1 MGLNL
6 CDIKVLIVED
16 DENHYNSLKQG
27 LKQLGINQIF
37 PTNFR
42 EIKEEDLISD
52 LYVFYK
58 DLIIEKQLDIV
69 FFDLALKAGEDATD
83 GSGAELIAMFLNS
96 DDDRVRFIPKIILTG
111 ATNTDK
117 LDALVKQEVKIVIE
131 KKGNDYYKL
140 LVKNSMNK
148 TMQEFTKLYRELIEH
163 VQYKKELEDIKNKV
177 LNIETVV
184 KVVASSL
191 PRITDKK
198 SANKLIANW
207 EENDSFKNAMQDQFP
222 STIDNLF
229 SSVKDKIEKL
239 KDGATENI
247 TEALLEQ
254 VKEYIDQEAEISG
267 EETKMIKFFKY
278 SAYVLEEIERVV
290 HK

>member
-27 LKQLGINQIF
+27 LKKLGINQIF
-37 PTNFR
+37 PANFR
-42 EIKEEDLISD
+42 EIKEEDTIFD
-52 LYVFYK
+52 LYGFYK

-83 GSGAELIAMFLNS
+83 GSGAELIDTFLKS
-96 DDDRVRFIPKIILTG
+96 DEDRVRFIPKVILTG

-117 LDALVKQEVKIVIE
+117 LNALVKQEVKIVIE
-131 KKGNDYYKL
+131 KKGNDFHKL
-140 LVKNSMNK
+140 LVTNSMNK

-163 VQYKKELEDIKNKV
+163 VQYKRELEDIKNKV
-177 LNIETVV
+177 SNIEIVV

-191 PRITDKK
+191 PKITDKK
-198 SANKLIANW
+198 SAKKLIENW
-207 EENDSFKNAMQDQFP
+207 EENDSFKNAMKEQFP

-229 SSVKDKIEKL
+229 SSIKDKIEKL

-254 VKEYIDQEAEISG
+254 VKVYIDQEAEISG
-267 EETKMIKFFKY
+267 EETKIIKFFKY
-278 SAYVLEEIERVV
+278 SAYITEEIARVV